1 LPDLRVFGG
10 VFRVFKYK
18 ILSSSNKDNITSSS
32 PINIP
37 FISFSCLIALA
48 KNLSSIT
55 SSSPIYI
62 PFISF
67 SCLIALAKNLSS
79 ILNKSGE
86 SGHFY
91 LIPDFRGNGFN
102 ISLFSML
109 VLDLLYMAFITLRY
123 VPSSPSSLGLLS

>member
-18 ILSSSNKDNITSSS
+18 ILSSSNQDNITSSS
-32 PINIP
+32 PIN
-37 FISFSCLIALA
+37 
-48 KNLSSIT
+48 
-55 SSSPIYI
+55 I